1 MSAVRKKRTTDE
13 ASGKYHKDTFD
24 KISDKK
30 RERIIKI
37 ATVEFAEKGFNGAN
51 VNVIANKAGISIGSM
66 YNYFSSKEHLF
77 LTIVDEGY
85 KLLEG
90 AFAGADLANG
100 DIFSKLE
107 TIIRVAQTHS
117 RSHPHFVQLY
127 QDITTESLAHL
138 SARLSRKIENISAV
152 FYRHYLK
159 EAKEQGIVD
168 PSIDEHV
175 ASFCIDNIIVLMQFS
190 YTSEYYKE
198 RLRTFIGEDALDED
212 ERVIKGMVDFIRG
225 AIGVRK

>member
-1 MSAVRKKRTTDE
+1 MSAARKRRIPEE

-30 RERIIKI
+30 REKIIKI
-37 ATVEFAEKGFNGAN
+37 STVEFAEKGFNGAN

-85 KLLEG
+85 KLLEE

-100 DIFSKLE
+100 DIFQKLE
-107 TIIRVAQTHS
+107 TIIRVAQRHS
-117 RSHPHFVQLY
+117 RSHPQFVQLY

-152 FYRHYLK
+152 FYRNYLM
-159 EAKEQGIVD
+159 EAKAQGLVD
-168 PSIDEHV
+168 PAIDVRV
-175 ASFCIDNIIVLMQFS
+175 ASYCIDNIIVLMQFS

-198 RLRTFIGEDALDED
+198 RLLTFIGEDALEDD
-212 ERVIKGMVDFIRG
+212 ERVIKGMVDFIRR

>member
-1 MSAVRKKRTTDE
+1 MSAARKKRTPEE
-13 ASGKYHKDTFD
+13 ASGKYHKETFD

-30 RERIIKI
+30 REKIIKI
-37 ATVEFAEKGFNGAN
+37 STVEFAEKGFNGAN
-51 VNVIANKAGISIGSM
+51 VNVIANKSGISIGSM

-77 LTIVDEGY
+77 LTVVDEGY
-85 KLLEG
+85 KLLEE

-100 DIFSKLE
+100 DIFQKLE
-107 TIIRVAQTHS
+107 TIIRVAQKHS
-117 RSHPHFVQLY
+117 RSHPQFVQLY

-159 EAKEQGIVD
+159 EAKVQGLVD
-168 PSIDEHV
+168 PSIDDHV

-198 RLRTFIGEDALDED
+198 RLLTFIGEDALEDD
-212 ERVIKGMVDFIRG
+212 ERVIRGMMDFIRR

>member
-1 MSAVRKKRTTDE
+1 MSAARKKRTPEE

-30 RERIIKI
+30 REKIIKI
-37 ATVEFAEKGFNGAN
+37 STVEFAEKGFNGAN
-51 VNVIANKAGISIGSM
+51 VNVIANKSGISIGSM

-77 LTIVDEGY
+77 LTVVDEGY
-85 KLLEG
+85 KLLEE

-100 DIFSKLE
+100 DIFQKLE
-107 TIIRVAQTHS
+107 TIIRVAQKHS
-117 RSHPHFVQLY
+117 RSHPQFVQLY

-159 EAKEQGIVD
+159 EAKVQGLVD
-168 PSIDEHV
+168 PTIDDHV

-198 RLRTFIGEDALDED
+198 RLLTFIGEDALEDD
-212 ERVIKGMVDFIRG
+212 ERVIRGMMDFIRR

>member
-1 MSAVRKKRTTDE
+1 MSAVKKKRTPD
-13 ASGKYHKDTFD
+13 ANSGKYHKDTFD

-37 ATVEFAEKGFNGAN
+37 STVEFAEKGFNGAN
-51 VNVIANKAGISIGSM
+51 VNVIASKAGISIGSM

-77 LTIVDEGY
+77 LTVVDEGY
-85 KLLEG
+85 KLLEA
-90 AFAGADLANG
+90 AFAGADLSNG
-100 DIFSKLE
+100 DIFDKLE
-107 TIIRVAQTHS
+107 TIIRVAQNHS

-138 SARLSRKIENISAV
+138 SERLSRKIENISAV
-152 FYRHYLK
+152 FYRHYIN
-159 EAKEQGIVD
+159 EAKEQGLVD

-198 RLRTFIGEDALDED
+198 RLRTFIGEDALEDD
-212 ERVIKGMVDFIRG
+212 ERVIKGMMDFIRH